1 MTIIDPVTNLVEI
14 ARVTSTKSAENARTF
29 KNAWLSQHSKPDKV
43 VADNG
48 PEFNGI
54 KWEFMLMDWGF
65 CKGRISSHTPTANA
79 IIESSH
85 RVIGQILRTMLHGTA
100 VRTKAKLE
108 TAFDDACAVATCVM
122 QCVSNIALQGM
133 APGMLVFRRD
143 MIVNIPVLTNI
154 AAVSPNRQSQTDAC
168 LLHKNQQCTHY
179 ECKVEQQVHVNNH
192 FSSVDKMKQAWVGPF
207 SILCVHTND
216 TVTIQRRQTHKQIS
230 VCHIKQ
236 VLA

>member
-1 MTIIDPVTNLVEI
+1 MKEEFPHTP
-14 ARVTSTKSAENARTF
+14 
-29 KNAWLSQHSKPDKV
+29 
-43 VADNG
+43 VAD
-48 PEFNGI
+48 
-54 KWEFMLMDWGF
+54 
-65 CKGRISSHTPTANA
+65 A
-79 IIESSH
+79 ILESSH
-85 RVIGQILRTMLHGTA
+85 RVIGLILRTTLHGTA
-100 VRTKAKLE
+100 VRTKAELE
-108 TAFDDACAVATCVM
+108 AAFDDACAVATSVVH
-122 QCVSNIALQGM
+122 CVSNIASQGNT
-133 APGMLVFRRD
+133 PGMLVFGCNVN
-143 MIVNIPVLTNI
+143 INIPVLKDVVAISANQ
-154 AAVSPNRQSQTDAC
+154 QSQTDAC